1 MTPKGF
7 LDLPYR
13 LPFARYYQEFDG
25 GFYVDFPKQLRL
37 MGEWLREHR
46 CRTTLDIGAMTGGCI
61 EYISRLGI
69 RMDGVQFT
77 RDVQRLAAARLKKAG
92 VPSTL
97 FVSPV
102 YGQLRLPA
110 AARYDGI
117 VTLGWFNLPFDRRFL
132 KEYLDRIRTLLVPDG
147 VFLFDF
153 FEFKHVKVAPTE
165 ALNLGEDI
173 LYLSHSELL
182 GRVLRRY
189 HLWVLK
195 KRREMLA
202 ETSDLV
208 DRRRDDVRRLLAGSG
223 LEVVKTEFLD
233 LNYPR
238 EFWLARRIR
247 SG

>member
-13 LPFARYYQEFDG
+13 LPFARYYQEFDQ

-37 MGEWLREHR
+37 MGEWLQERG
-46 CRTTLDIGAMTGGCI
+46 CKNTLDIGAMTGGCI

-77 RDVQRLAAARLKKAG
+77 EDVKRLAAARLRKAG
-92 VPSTL
+92 VKSTL

-102 YGQLRLPA
+102 HGRLRVPA
-110 AARYDGI
+110 AAKYDGI
-117 VTLGWFNLPFDRRFL
+117 VTLGWFNLPFSRTFMKR
-132 KEYLDRIRTLLVPDG
+132 YLDRIRELLVPGG

-153 FEFKHVKVAPTE
+153 FEFKQVKVAPTE
-165 ALNLGEDI
+165 AVRLGKDI
-173 LYLSHSELL
+173 TYVSHSELL
-182 GRVLRRY
+182 GKVLRRY
-189 HLWVLK
+189 HLWILK
-195 KRREMLA
+195 GRREPLA

-208 DRRRDDVRRLLAGSG
+208 DRRSPEVRRLLAASG
-223 LEVVKTEFLD
+223 LEVVRTRFLD

-238 EFWLARRIR
+238 EFWLARRSR
-247 SG
+247 